1 MLPRQRQD
9 QMHPTLDL
17 LLTSNDGSLLMM
29 GCIERIFN
37 HLTNP
42 FRLSSAKFESD
53 PLTRAAILAG
63 GIGGKIRLGN
73 LHEMIS

>member
-1 MLPRQRQD
+1 
-9 QMHPTLDL
+9 
-17 LLTSNDGSLLMM
+17 MM

-53 PLTRAAILAG
+53 PLTRAAIFAG

-73 LHEMIS
+73 LHEIIS

>member
-1 MLPRQRQD
+1 
-9 QMHPTLDL
+9 
-17 LLTSNDGSLLMM
+17 MM

-73 LHEMIS
+73 LHEIIS